1 MKFQIPVFLSIIFLF
16 MANTLPGQTIG
27 DSETTESRVIIAC
40 DDNTWATIKRSKSI
54 EVYNDFLNTCPD
66 SRWAVLAKHLMKSL
80 ELDEAQ
86 KNQKRVSLSTK
97 HDVDW

>member
-1 MKFQIPVFLSIIFLF
+1 MKCRIPVLFFIFSLL
-16 MANTLPGQTIG
+16 MINTLPGQSTS
-27 DSETTESRVIIAC
+27 DSETSESQIKIAC
-40 DDNTWATIKRSKSI
+40 DDSTWATIKKSRNI
-54 EVYNDFLNTCPD
+54 VVYNEFLATCPD

-86 KNQKRVSLSTK
+86 KNKKRVSLSTK

>member
-1 MKFQIPVFLSIIFLF
+1 MRFQIPVFLIILFLITAGSLSGQSI
-16 MANTLPGQTIG
+16 N
-27 DSETTESRVIIAC
+27 DSETSGSQVIIAC
-40 DDNTWATIKRSKSI
+40 DDNTWATIKRSKNI
-54 EVYNDFLNTCPD
+54 AVYNEFLNTCPD